1 MEDLNTHFSEDT
13 QMGKKHMKRC
23 SSSLSISEMQIK
35 TTVRYYLTPVRTAI
49 IRTSISNKCWR
60 RCEEKGTL
68 LHCWWE
74 YQLVQPLW
82 RIIWSFL
89 EKLKTE
95 LPHDPAGHIPRENRT
110 SKRYMHPNGDC
121 STRQPGQGSNLNV
134 YQQRDRYRRCGT
146 YTQ

>member
-1 MEDLNTHFSEDT
+1 
-13 QMGKKHMKRC
+13 MKRC
-23 SSSLSISEMQIK
+23 SSSLIISEMQIK

-49 IRTSISNKCWR
+49 IKKSIKNKCWR

-95 LPHDPAGHIPRENRT
+95 LPHDPAGHIAR
-110 SKRYMHPNGDC
+110 
-121 STRQPGQGSNLNV
+121 
-134 YQQRDRYRRCGT
+134 
-146 YTQ
+146 

>member
-1 MEDLNTHFSEDT
+1 MYVCKLTDKVLLKFSSSSNSTFKAQFLFCPFFCHVSQRPQELERCILANR
-13 QMGKKHMKRC
+13 HMKRC
-23 SSSLSISEMQIK
+23 SSSLIISEMQIK

-49 IRTSISNKCWR
+49 IKKSIKNKCWR

-95 LPHDPAGHIPRENRT
+95 LPHDPAGHIAR
-110 SKRYMHPNGDC
+110 
-121 STRQPGQGSNLNV
+121 
-134 YQQRDRYRRCGT
+134 
-146 YTQ
+146 